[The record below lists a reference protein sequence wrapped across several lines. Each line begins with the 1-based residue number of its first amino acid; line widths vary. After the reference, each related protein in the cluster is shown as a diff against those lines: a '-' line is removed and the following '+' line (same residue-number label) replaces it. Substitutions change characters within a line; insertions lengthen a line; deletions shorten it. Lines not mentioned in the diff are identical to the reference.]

1 MQINTKKLMTR
12 SVEIF
17 YQNNCVKDD
26 IVGAGDVGFDYRA
39 SQIGYSDVNGL
50 SLLRCFLGAMLPRR

>member
-12 SVEIF
+12 RVEIF

-26 IVGAGDVGFDYRA
+26 IAGAGDVGLDYRA
-39 SQIGYSDVNGL
+39 GQIGYSDVNGL